1 MAANT
6 NAFAKELVDLEK
18 EKTYSPSDIAEM
30 FNFSMSHVYRLIKK
44 GHLKTTPV
52 KQPAPN
58 NKKYV
63 ITQSDLEN
71 FKHNHHFKE
80 YPTHIKVIQGK
91 PVRIDNLKYYFK
103 TRLNPKPPK
112 FLDTDEREV
121 WLNGWR
127 AACNDVITVLSN

>member
-1 MAANT
+1 MAANC
-6 NAFAKELVDLEK
+6 NELARDLVDLEK
-18 EKTYSPSDIAEM
+18 EKTYSPNDIAEM
-30 FNFSMSHVYRLIKK
+30 FNFSLSHVYRMVKK

-52 KQPAPN
+52 KQPAPF

-63 ITQSDLEN
+63 ITQSDLDD
-71 FKHNHHFKE
+71 FKRNHQFKD
-80 YPTHIKVIQGK
+80 YPKHIKVIQGE
-91 PVRIDNLKYYFK
+91 PVRIDNLETYFK

-127 AACNDVITVLSN
+127 TARNEIMELLSN

>member
-1 MAANT
+1 MTANC
-6 NAFAKELVDLEK
+6 NEFAKELVDLEK
-18 EKTYSPSDIAEM
+18 EKTYSPNDIAKM
-30 FNFSMSHVYRLIKK
+30 FDFSMSHVYRLIKK

-52 KQPAPN
+52 KQPSPH

-71 FKHNHHFKE
+71 FKRNHHFKE
-80 YPTHIKVIQGK
+80 YPKHIKVVQGK
-91 PVRIDNLKYYFK
+91 PIRIDNLKTYFK

-127 AACNDVITVLSN
+127 AARNEIITLLSN